1 MDLFSGAAGRKKE
14 GRAGPS
20 SNQGHIPLFRPHR
33 ATTAPPS
40 PSSLFEPLSGLTAFW
55 CETSRRDWSTVRNQ
69 KLHLRCPK
77 SVLAPAAK

>member
-1 MDLFSGAAGRKKE
+1 MDLFSGGAGRKKE

-40 PSSLFEPLSGLTAFW
+40 LFEPLSGLTAFW
-55 CETSRRDWSTVRNQ
+55 CETSRRDWSSVCNQ

>member
-1 MDLFSGAAGRKKE
+1 MDLFSGAGRKKE

-33 ATTAPPS
+33 ATLAPP
-40 PSSLFEPLSGLTAFW
+40 SLFEPLSSLTAFW
-55 CETSRRDWSTVRNQ
+55 CETSRRDWSSVRNQ